1 MCICV
6 CTRVSVFLCC
16 VQDLYCAH
24 VNVVGTCV
32 IMCVCVRG
40 RVCVCVCNCKNVNS
54 STFERSNRYVCVSV
68 HVCMFVSVYL
78 WFVCVHV

>member
-1 MCICV
+1 V
-6 CTRVSVFLCC
+6 QNVSVFFVLCAGFVLC
-16 VQDLYCAH
+16 TCQCSGYVCYNVCLCA
-24 VNVVGTCV
+24 GA
-32 IMCVCVRG
+32 
-40 RVCVCVCNCKNVNS
+40 CVCVCNCKNVNS